1 MTTEQTAEKLLH
13 TIQESTCAF
22 TTARY
27 AAERLKTA
35 GFAELSLEDDWDLEK
50 GGKYYV
56 NVYDYHIPGLR
67 LRAIDA
73 EHSGSAGIYNFYHN
87 FGSVLGGTGTDFPDG
102 SALA

>member
-50 GGKYYV
+50 GGKYYI
-56 NVYDYHIPGLR
+56 NVYDSCIF
-67 LRAIDA
+67 A
-73 EHSGSAGIYNFYHN
+73 F
-87 FGSVLGGTGTDFPDG
+87 SVGKSDGMLKIAAAHTDHPC
-102 SALA
+102 L